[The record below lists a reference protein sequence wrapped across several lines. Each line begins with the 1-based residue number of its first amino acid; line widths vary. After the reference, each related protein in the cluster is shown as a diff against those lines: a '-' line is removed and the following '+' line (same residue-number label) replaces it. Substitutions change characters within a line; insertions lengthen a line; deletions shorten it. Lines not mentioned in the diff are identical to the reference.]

1 MIFICRMPP
10 YISKPY
16 PITKGLSQCSQRKPL
31 PLDDTSTLATLKKL
45 SVKNHPDLRKIV
57 RSVREPLEVFP
68 KTVLRATFDVTVVSY
83 AVKSGD
89 TIEHFHWELTIKE
102 ARKNLDCVLDALGVL
117 HQGLFHSKIL
127 LKSVQQI
134 LDEEQNEFSD
144 EVKKLQKLKG
154 HLLSLNMFLDC
165 VLLQYSNL
173 SCKLSPKLV
182 KDIKRTTK
190 KIHEVIMQLKS
201 NKLETLV
208 PNCMI
213 TEEDV
218 LCSVLG
224 LCDEFAERLRY
235 LDIDMRQHKSDMY
248 FLLCFMKERYESL
261 DDEDLSDRVKCLQ
274 KIGFTENRS
283 NVIANWIGEQPF
295 PEHRSLLAWAEIY
308 VENLFKYDIF
318 LNDNVCKFPYKE
330 GCIDGWFGV
339 DVSSDEC
346 EDSPSVKVDV
356 INTTSEKAAAG
367 IIQEKISKFE
377 VESSPSEK
385 LYFHGTDH
393 NSTKDILEN
402 GISLGKGAQKCD
414 FSDGDGFYV
423 TDNYEYAL
431 QYSKKHKAQRAVI
444 LFNISDDCLKGKL
457 DLSSRERREDLKSVQ
472 KYFHSGAPRRNHKL
486 DRALMREVRN
496 CKCIIGPISRDGM
509 KSNKWQDVQQICIR
523 DDKMAENIGNPSNV
537 VGIVFLNAEDNQLA
551 RRS

>member
-1 MIFICRMPP
+1 MINMMIFIFRMPP

-16 PITKGLSQCSQRKPL
+16 PITKGLSQCSQKKPL
-31 PLDDTSTLATLKKL
+31 SLDDASTLATLKKF
-45 SVKNHPDLRKIV
+45 SVDRELKNIV
-57 RSVREPLEVFP
+57 RYVREPLRLFP
-68 KTVLRATFDVTVVSY
+68 KTFMINFSI
-83 AVKSGD
+83 
-89 TIEHFHWELTIKE
+89 TIKLGGIIQNIKWGLTIKE
-102 ARKNLDCVLDALGVL
+102 AHRNLDCVLDALAVL
-117 HQGLFHSKIL
+117 QQSLFHSKNL
-127 LKSVQQI
+127 LKTVEHI
-134 LDEEQNEFSD
+134 LNEDQSELSEE
-144 EVKKLQKLKG
+144 VPKLQELKG
-154 HLLSLNMFLDC
+154 HLLNLNKFLDC
-165 VLLQYSNL
+165 VLLHHSNL
-173 SCKLSPKLV
+173 SCKLSPQLV
-182 KDIKRTTK
+182 DNIKHTTK
-190 KIHEVIMQLKS
+190 RIYKVIKHLKLI
-201 NKLETLV
+201 KLETLV
-208 PNCMI
+208 PSCMI

-308 VENLFKYDIF
+308 IENLFKYDIF

-330 GCIDGWFGV
+330 GCVGTWFGK
-339 DVSSDEC
+339 DVLSDEC
-346 EDSPSVKVDV
+346 EDSPSVKVPV
-356 INTTSEKAAAG
+356 INTTTEKAAAG
-367 IIQEKISKFE
+367 NIQEKISEFE

-393 NSTKDILEN
+393 NSAKDILEN

-472 KYFHSGAPRRNHKL
+472 KHFHSGAPRRNYKL
-486 DRALMREVRN
+486 DRALMQEVRN

-509 KSNKWQDVQQICIR
+509 KNNNWQDVQQICIR
-523 DDKMAENIGNPSNV
+523 DDEMAENIGNPSNV